1 VDERETLGKYLKNQR
16 ESKKISLR
24 EVANNTRVREHLLKA
39 IEEDQYHLLPP
50 ATYVKGFLLAY
61 ARYLRLDPN
70 EVLLRYERVL
80 KGEPDTPPPIE
91 PPKTKQKIPPAEP
104 PKPKQK
110 IPPTEPPKPK
120 EKIPPT
126 EPPKPKEKIPP
137 TEPPKPKQEI
147 PPTQPSKPKQKVL
160 WNTKQTWVVGGVVV
174 ASLIVSYLFFPYP
187 SKLPIKPI
195 PEKPFPE
202 KPIIEEKLPITPS
215 PPVVA
220 TTPVPGEKPVVEE
233 KQPLAPSLP
242 VPATTSVPEK
252 KTFSL
257 QLKAV
262 EETWVS
268 LQVDDQSEKE
278 MTFKAGEGI
287 SVQASNRI
295 RIIIGNAGGLDLI
308 LNGKPLDKFGKS
320 GEVLTLLFTSQ
331 GVEVKRSEKPNS
343 P

>member
-1 VDERETLGKYLKNQR
+1 MDERETLGKYLKNQR

-24 EVANNTRVREHLLKA
+24 EVANNTRVRENLLRA

-50 ATYVKGFLLAY
+50 ATYVRGFLLAY
-61 ARYLRLDPN
+61 AKYLRLDSN

-80 KGEPDTPPPIE
+80 KGEPVTPPPTE
-91 PPKTKQKIPPAEP
+91 PPKTKQ
-104 PKPKQK
+104 
-110 IPPTEPPKPK
+110 
-120 EKIPPT
+120 
-126 EPPKPKEKIPP
+126 KIPP

-174 ASLIVSYLFFPYP
+174 TSLIVFYLFFPYP

-268 LQVDDQSEKE
+268 LQVDDQPEKE

-295 RIIIGNAGGLDLI
+295 RMIIGNAGGLDLI
-308 LNGKPLDKFGKS
+308 LNGKPLDKFGKP
-320 GEVLTLLFTSQ
+320 GEVLILLFTSQ